1 MRTKTLQRESK
12 EPTAKARQ
20 QSSPPMQQSVGMVAS
35 LLSLQRSHGNRFVQ
49 RLLRSGAIQAK
60 LSISEPGDEY
70 EREADQVA
78 DQVMRMAEPEV
89 SAQDLEQGEN
99 GAPEIQRKCA
109 ACEEEEQVQRQA
121 GEESLPGEASTEA
134 GAGMSAE
141 LESGIGV
148 LRGRGQ
154 PLPESA
160 RDYFE
165 PRFGYDFGEV
175 RVHSGGRAAALARAV
190 SARAFT
196 YGGDIV
202 FAPGEYAT
210 ETPAGRRLLAHELVH
225 VVQQTPGAMMRKA
238 VPRTHRTIPQI
249 IQRVCSGGKKETAN
263 AILSDKE
270 EDYRK
275 AVRAGKYCKDT
286 GFTGIFHEGR
296 CYREVPPTRGFPGGD
311 QVCFDDAGKCTE
323 NSPDVVSAVNGL
335 NRDGTCAIEKIP
347 NPVTRGGQRTGGH
360 IIGDICREDPKLCGQ
375 IYGSALGIEMGI
387 AFPHGIDS
395 RLGKVAIP
403 AILGFLGGE
412 LGKRGLPLLNG
423 FARKHGFQ
431 PTISLGL
438 GLGSDP
444 AVGLG
449 VGIEKGDPLPRIP
462 VNTYLTLGIDS
473 SLTDDPGARSTFL
486 AKVGVRIDPGKKG
499 GLFAVGSLGAGVA
512 VGSEVSGATAAE
524 FGAGFRVTEFLDV
537 QLVRETVSGA
547 GERGDTYWLTM
558 RLVEPQRGHR

>member
-1 MRTKTLQRESK
+1 M
-12 EPTAKARQ
+12 
-20 QSSPPMQQSVGMVAS
+20 
-35 LLSLQRSHGNRFVQ
+35 Q

-78 DQVMRMAEPEV
+78 DQVMRMTEPEV
-89 SAQDLEQGEN
+89 STQALETSEKQ
-99 GAPEIQRKCA
+99 APEIQRTCA
-109 ACEEEEQVQRQA
+109 ACEEEEQVQRETG
-121 GEESLPGEASTEA
+121 GETLPGEASTEA

-141 LESGIGV
+141 LESGIDA
-148 LRGRGQ
+148 LRDRGQ
-154 PLPESA
+154 PLPPSA
-160 RDYFE
+160 RDFFE
-165 PRFGYDFGEV
+165 PRLGYDFGGV
-175 RVHSGGRAAALARAV
+175 RLHTGAQAGELARSV
-190 SARAFT
+190 NARAFT
-196 YGGDIV
+196 IGREIV

-210 ETPAGRRLLAHELVH
+210 ETAVGKRLLAHELVH
-225 VVQQTPGAMMRKA
+225 VVQQASNAMTQRLS
-238 VPRTHRTIPQI
+238 RTRT
-249 IQRVCSGGKKETAN
+249 IQRVCSGGKVETAN

-296 CYREVPPTRGFPGGD
+296 CYREVPPTKGYPGGD
-311 QVCFDDAGKCTE
+311 QVCFDDTGKCTE
-323 NSPDVVSAVNGL
+323 NSPDFFSAVNGQ
-335 NRDGTCAIEKIP
+335 NKDGTCAITKIP
-347 NPVTRGGQRTGGH
+347 NPITRGGRRTSGH
-360 IIGDICREDPKLCGQ
+360 LIADICYESPKLCGR
-375 IYGSALGIEMGI
+375 IYGSILGIEMGI

-423 FARKHGFQ
+423 LARKHGFL
-431 PTISLGL
+431 PTISL

-449 VGIEKGDPLPRIP
+449 VGIERDRPLPRIP
-462 VNTYLTLGIDS
+462 VNTYLTFGIDS
-473 SLTDDPGARSTFL
+473 SLTDDPGSRSTFL

-499 GLFAVGSLGAGVA
+499 GPFAVGSVGAGLA
-512 VGSEVSGATAAE
+512 VGSEVSGAGAAG

-547 GERGDTYWLTM
+547 GESGDTYWLTM
-558 RLVEPQRGHR
+558 RLVEPAARSKGRR